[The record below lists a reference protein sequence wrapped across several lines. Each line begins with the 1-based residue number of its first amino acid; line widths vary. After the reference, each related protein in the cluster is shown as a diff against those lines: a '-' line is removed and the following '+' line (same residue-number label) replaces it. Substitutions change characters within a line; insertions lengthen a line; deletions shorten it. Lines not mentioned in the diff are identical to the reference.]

1 MIYRNLPFLPRS
13 AFLIRWS
20 ASSKRRA
27 SVPIYIER
35 ERAIVYDGWKTD
47 SRYPISSTVPASNRA
62 GAGRAPPLGVVPSPV
77 RVPGVAL
84 PCLILPIGRSPMLR
98 WCRQAPAQ
106 LSTRRSLG
114 IPVFFS
120 GAMRAPYYR
129 RSGRARWKSR
139 NLP

>member
-47 SRYPISSTVPASNRA
+47 SRYLEVDE
-62 GAGRAPPLGVVPSPV
+62 
-77 RVPGVAL
+77 
-84 PCLILPIGRSPMLR
+84 
-98 WCRQAPAQ
+98 
-106 LSTRRSLG
+106 
-114 IPVFFS
+114 
-120 GAMRAPYYR
+120 
-129 RSGRARWKSR
+129 
-139 NLP
+139 